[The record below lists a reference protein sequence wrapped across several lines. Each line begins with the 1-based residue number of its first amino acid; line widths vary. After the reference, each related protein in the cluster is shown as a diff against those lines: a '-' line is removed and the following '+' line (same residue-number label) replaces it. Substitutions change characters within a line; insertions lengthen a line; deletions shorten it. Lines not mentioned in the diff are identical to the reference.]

1 MAIPRDDYL
10 EAVQRQE
17 HRAWAHRTDPQ
28 RRAKL
33 FLRVAEIRNHFL
45 SEGGEDVEPLPD
57 QDAVAPSDPAVFD
70 TEEEIRRDDM
80 LIGAYL
86 SDNPDE
92 QRRPNARGHTHD
104 ELLEYWRSSPEGLKW
119 REDERRAMMPRLREL
134 RDRFLAED
142 S

>member
-1 MAIPRDDYL
+1 MVISRDDYL

-17 HRAWAHRTDPQ
+17 HRAWAHQTDPQ
-28 RRAKL
+28 KSAEMRMRIAQLKNT
-33 FLRVAEIRNHFL
+33 FLIA
-45 SEGGEDVEPLPD
+45 GGEDPEPLPD
-57 QDAVAPSDPAVFD
+57 NDAVAPSDPAVFD

-92 QRRPNARGHTHD
+92 QRRSNARGHTHA
-104 ELLEYWRSSPEGLKW
+104 ELLKYWRTSPEGLKW
-119 REDERRAMMPRLREL
+119 HEYDLREMMPRSREI
-134 RDRFLAED
+134 RDRFLAEG